1 MAFSRLD
8 NPCMRVQNSPHFL
21 RQRRCATVTHAA
33 SRAKEVPMSAPAAN
47 PESPES
53 SRQDPSRRR
62 FLKSGAALGAALAA
76 GAGLPLA
83 GRAQPAPDDPSKVLG
98 GPCGPTATARV
109 L

>member
-8 NPCMRVQNSPHFL
+8 NPRIRVQNSPHFL
-21 RQRRCATVTHAA
+21 RKWRCATITHAA
-33 SRAKEVPMSAPAAN
+33 SRAKEAPMSDPVAT

-62 FLKSGAALGAALAA
+62 FLKSGAALGAALVA

-83 GRAQPAPDDPSKVLG
+83 GRAPSR
-98 GPCGPTATARV
+98 TFD
-109 L
+109 